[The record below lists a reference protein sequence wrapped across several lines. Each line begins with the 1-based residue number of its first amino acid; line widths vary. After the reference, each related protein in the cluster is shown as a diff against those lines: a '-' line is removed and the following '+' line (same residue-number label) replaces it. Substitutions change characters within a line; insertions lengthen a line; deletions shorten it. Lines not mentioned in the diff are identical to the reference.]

1 MEQEH
6 RRTST
11 EILSKRGGIFWGIVL
26 VIVAIVWLLAALKVL
41 EVNLELILPLVV
53 LLGGLYLLVT
63 KAIR

>member
-1 MEQEH
+1 MEEEH

-26 VIVAIVWLLAALKVL
+26 VIVAIIWLLAVL
-41 EVNLELILPLVV
+41 GVIQADLELILPLVI
-53 LLGGLYLLVT
+53 LLAGIYLLVT